1 MANYGQGE
9 SSGKIILMGEHAV
22 VYGEPAIA
30 FPFYATKVTAFLEE
44 LDAMDDQLVFFL
56 LFRKFSRSSSY
67 IKKYQK
73 LFIHLKKEHD
83 IHKNLQLTIES
94 TIPLNVEWD
103 QVLRSPQQLLV
114 LL

>member
-44 LDAMDDQLVFFL
+44 LDAMDDQLVSSYYSGHL
-56 LFRKFSRSSSY
+56 SSSC

-73 LFIHLKKEHD
+73 IIHSLKK
-83 IHKNLQLTIES
+83 TA
-94 TIPLNVEWD
+94 
-103 QVLRSPQQLLV
+103 
-114 LL
+114 

>member
-44 LDAMDDQLVFFL
+44 LDAMDDQLV
-56 LFRKFSRSSSY
+56 SSY
-67 IKKYQK
+67 YSSIKKYQK
-73 LFIHLKKEHD
+73 IIHSLKK
-83 IHKNLQLTIES
+83 TA
-94 TIPLNVEWD
+94 
-103 QVLRSPQQLLV
+103 
-114 LL
+114 

>member
-44 LDAMDDQLVFFL
+44 L
-56 LFRKFSRSSSY
+56 
-67 IKKYQK
+67 
-73 LFIHLKKEHD
+73 
-83 IHKNLQLTIES
+83 
-94 TIPLNVEWD
+94 
-103 QVLRSPQQLLV
+103 
-114 LL
+114 

>member
-44 LDAMDDQLVFFL
+44 LDAMGLVASFYGYHALFL
-56 LFRKFSRSSSY
+56 
-67 IKKYQK
+67 
-73 LFIHLKKEHD
+73 
-83 IHKNLQLTIES
+83 NG
-94 TIPLNVEWD
+94 
-103 QVLRSPQQLLV
+103 
-114 LL
+114 

>member
-44 LDAMDDQLVFFL
+44 LDAMDDQLV
-56 LFRKFSRSSSY
+56 SSY
-67 IKKYQK
+67 YSGNLAEAPHALKNIKK
-73 LFIHLKKEHD
+73 FENFFN
-83 IHKNLQLTIES
+83 KNLHGMFFHLIFA
-94 TIPLNVEWD
+94 VKF
-103 QVLRSPQQLLV
+103 
-114 LL
+114 